1 MARRDAIS
9 LALFS
14 MILAAVADPAAAQGV
29 DPVQTQSIR
38 VGESGLPLPRFASLK
53 SSPINM
59 RIGPGTEHAIQWRY
73 LKAGLP
79 MEIVLEYDNWRK
91 VRDADGAEGWVY
103 HSMLSGKRTAI
114 VEPWAA
120 TKVDD
125 ITAMIEAKSAE
136 PVETIPVFARPD
148 GESSVVAL
156 VEPGVVAELYECD
169 GTWCAAKTGDRKGWI
184 EQKRLWGVYPGEI
197 VKD

>member
-125 ITAMIEAKSAE
+125 IAAMIEAKSAE
-136 PVETIPVFARPD
+136 PA
-148 GESSVVAL
+148 AL
-156 VEPGVVAELYECD
+156 
-169 GTWCAAKTGDRKGWI
+169 TRT
-184 EQKRLWGVYPGEI
+184 
-197 VKD
+197 